1 MKVLDRLG
9 LWRSLNLMKYQLRTL
24 YVLLTHL
31 VWEFSPDPSH
41 LIIVYAYIEYVADKC
56 FAEVATCVLL
66 SIKL

>member
-1 MKVLDRLG
+1 M
-9 LWRSLNLMKYQLRTL
+9 
-24 YVLLTHL
+24 LLTHL